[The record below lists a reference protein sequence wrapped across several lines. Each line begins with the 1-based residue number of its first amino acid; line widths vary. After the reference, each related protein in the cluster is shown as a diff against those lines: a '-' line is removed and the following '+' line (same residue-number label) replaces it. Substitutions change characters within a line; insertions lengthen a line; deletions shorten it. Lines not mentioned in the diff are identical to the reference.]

1 MKLAIVSKSR
11 RRRRPKQSKTPK
23 ARRVA
28 AKTRYR
34 VGPGHPPR
42 QYQWPKGTSG
52 NPKGKQK
59 TLSVA
64 PDLRVLLERALNAK
78 IKGERDKMVTKAAA
92 GIDQLVDQFAKG
104 DPRARRDLIL
114 LGEKLGVDLTN
125 RKTLEGALEDALSA
139 EDEALLAD
147 FVRRHGGQYPLRT
160 DGVAGVVA
168 RDANLLGPPIDDP
181 KLLSA
186 PPENSTDPQSEEQS
200 HE

>member
-1 MKLAIVSKSR
+1 MQPAIKSKSKRQR
-11 RRRRPKQSKTPK
+11 RSKQSKARI
-23 ARRVA
+23 ARRVS

-42 QYQWPKGTSG
+42 EYQWPKGTSG

-59 TLSVA
+59 TVSIA

-92 GIDQLVDQFAKG
+92 GIDQLVDQFSKG
-104 DPRARRDLIL
+104 EPRARRDLIL
-114 LGEKLGVDLTN
+114 LGEKLGVNLTN

-160 DGVAGVVA
+160 DGLAGVVA
-168 RDANLLGPPIDDP
+168 KDANLLGPPIA

-186 PPENSTDPQSEEQS
+186 PPENSTDSQSEEQP